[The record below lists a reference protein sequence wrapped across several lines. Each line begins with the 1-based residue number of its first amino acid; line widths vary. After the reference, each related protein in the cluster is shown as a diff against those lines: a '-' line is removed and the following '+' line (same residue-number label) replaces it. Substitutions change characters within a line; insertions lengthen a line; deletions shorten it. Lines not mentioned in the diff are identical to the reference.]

1 MGIVSVNASE
11 NSLQDSKNSENA
23 IFESQMTY
31 LQFWSAHVLFSLGS
45 VCTVKRKT
53 QNETTSTGT
62 SGRK

>member
-31 LQFWSAHVLFSLGS
+31 LQFWSAHVLYGCLGYQLLAI
-45 VCTVKRKT
+45 K
-53 QNETTSTGT
+53 
-62 SGRK
+62 